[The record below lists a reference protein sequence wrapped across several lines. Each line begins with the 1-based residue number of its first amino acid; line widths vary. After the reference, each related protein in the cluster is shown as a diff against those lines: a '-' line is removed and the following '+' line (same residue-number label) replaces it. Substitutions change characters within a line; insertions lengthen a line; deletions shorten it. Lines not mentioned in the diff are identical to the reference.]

1 MEADTDDDEQE
12 EAYEDVPEEQVDELK
27 INQMTEPDQKG
38 YKDWLE
44 EAKMMENGDGHLLY

>member
-1 MEADTDDDEQE
+1 MEPDTDDDDQD

-44 EAKMMENGDGHLLY
+44 EAKMMENGDGHLLC